1 MLNNMRKVDYKQKF
15 SWFGGGQ
22 RGACLLCGK
31 CVEYQGCFSVGQAFG
46 ISELGDNVYET
57 GQFGPNV

>member
-15 SWFGGGQ
+15 SWFGGGE

-31 CVEYQGCFSVGQAFG
+31 CVEY
-46 ISELGDNVYET
+46 
-57 GQFGPNV
+57 